1 MEDEISDKVFYVD
14 FDNITS
20 TIDLKLSDIA
30 DSLILVPLETTE
42 ESVLGNCSFYISK
55 DYILAMNGLDGIHK
69 FSADGKFK
77 MKLNV
82 GRGPKEIPTS
92 FNSSI
97 NESLNIILIEDTFHG
112 NSKFLTYHLIQEE
125 FLEPVKKHISG
136 HWKSFVVEDDS
147 TIIGSVLPQ
156 LQKDSIPHAI
166 FTQNFKGDLI
176 SSVPGD
182 RKAISMYKGYPIEE
196 YQGVWITKGET
207 QNFFRFLDGDT
218 LFIRN
223 NEKFIPYIVPRF
235 DIQSKYPPIKGPL
248 EKGDRT
254 LGYPK
259 YENSSFSILRDN
271 TVEEI
276 EIVSEDGHRAYWSGS
291 YIFLNKESGGV
302 YRITSYTDDLIDNKQ
317 VGQGDRIVFPNTLPN
332 RNLYVVYFP
341 HELKKLT
348 HDNKSNEAFP
358 PEIYKQLKLISDT
371 IKETDNPVLLIGKI
385 KNNITLN

>member
-156 LQKDSIPHAI
+156 LQKD
-166 FTQNFKGDLI
+166 
-176 SSVPGD
+176 
-182 RKAISMYKGYPIEE
+182 
-196 YQGVWITKGET
+196 
-207 QNFFRFLDGDT
+207 
-218 LFIRN
+218 
-223 NEKFIPYIVPRF
+223 
-235 DIQSKYPPIKGPL
+235 
-248 EKGDRT
+248 
-254 LGYPK
+254 
-259 YENSSFSILRDN
+259 
-271 TVEEI
+271 
-276 EIVSEDGHRAYWSGS
+276 
-291 YIFLNKESGGV
+291 
-302 YRITSYTDDLIDNKQ
+302 
-317 VGQGDRIVFPNTLPN
+317 
-332 RNLYVVYFP
+332 
-341 HELKKLT
+341 
-348 HDNKSNEAFP
+348 
-358 PEIYKQLKLISDT
+358 
-371 IKETDNPVLLIGKI
+371 
-385 KNNITLN
+385 